1 VSRNGNRCE
10 LQYPE
15 LGAIRSFVNAERAV
29 LDGEIAVSDERG
41 RPRFQLIQH
50 RIHVTGAHTI
60 ANLAKTLP
68 AQYFVF
74 DLLYL
79 DGYDLRKSPLAE
91 RKHLLQSILTQGP
104 VVRLSEHFEGD
115 PQVFLEAARQNQL
128 EGIVSKRAS
137 SAYESRRSPNWL
149 KTKIVSQQEFVICGF
164 TKGERGGYF
173 GALVVGLYEDGEL
186 VWAGNVGTGFDTRT
200 LESVSALL
208 APLVTS
214 KRPFREQPAGVK
226 DITWVRPELV
236 CAVKFANWTG
246 DGRLRAPVYLGLRDD
261 LDPRECVRE
270 TAASTEAAPAA
281 EQRGPLLAAGRAEVF
296 VMVDGK
302 RLKFTNLDKVY
313 YPKDGVVKRD
323 VINYYD
329 AVADLILP
337 YLRNRPLSL
346 RRYPD
351 GIEAGHFFQKDA
363 AESFASWLRTVP
375 IVAEHNAE
383 ATNFV
388 VADDRASLLYLAN
401 LGCID
406 QNPWMSSLGTLDNPD
421 FILVD
426 LDPQEGCPFAS
437 IVEAALIVRGKLDL
451 IGLEGYPK
459 TTGGDGMHVY
469 VPVEP
474 VYSYEQTRTFAQ
486 ILATIVAA
494 ERPELFTTPRPL
506 SRREKGKVYFDYV
519 QNGKGK
525 TIAGP
530 YVLRAYPG
538 APVATPLAWREVTPK
553 LTPQQFHIRNAVER
567 FARSGDLFQGVLENR
582 QKLEPAMERL
592 EPMVRAL
599 RR

>member
-1 VSRNGNRCE
+1 MLWDAGTYELLGDKPVDQQMEIGDLKFRLHGSKLGGDFALVRMKARAKGKGNEWLLIKKKDEAARPGWNLEAHAVSVATGRTQEEIALDFPAKSPGGGTGGLARSVPGAVAGPMPDSMVPMQAFATATPPTGSDWIHEVKWDGVRAICYIDSAGVRLVSRNGNRCE

-246 DGRLRAPVYLGLRDD
+246 D
-261 LDPRECVRE
+261 
-270 TAASTEAAPAA
+270 
-281 EQRGPLLAAGRAEVF
+281 
-296 VMVDGK
+296 
-302 RLKFTNLDKVY
+302 
-313 YPKDGVVKRD
+313 
-323 VINYYD
+323 
-329 AVADLILP
+329 
-337 YLRNRPLSL
+337 
-346 RRYPD
+346 
-351 GIEAGHFFQKDA
+351 
-363 AESFASWLRTVP
+363 
-375 IVAEHNAE
+375 
-383 ATNFV
+383 
-388 VADDRASLLYLAN
+388 
-401 LGCID
+401 
-406 QNPWMSSLGTLDNPD
+406 
-421 FILVD
+421 
-426 LDPQEGCPFAS
+426 
-437 IVEAALIVRGKLDL
+437 
-451 IGLEGYPK
+451 
-459 TTGGDGMHVY
+459 
-469 VPVEP
+469 
-474 VYSYEQTRTFAQ
+474 
-486 ILATIVAA
+486 
-494 ERPELFTTPRPL
+494 
-506 SRREKGKVYFDYV
+506 SR
-519 QNGKGK
+519 
-525 TIAGP
+525 
-530 YVLRAYPG
+530 
-538 APVATPLAWREVTPK
+538 
-553 LTPQQFHIRNAVER
+553 
-567 FARSGDLFQGVLENR
+567 
-582 QKLEPAMERL
+582 
-592 EPMVRAL
+592 
-599 RR
+599 